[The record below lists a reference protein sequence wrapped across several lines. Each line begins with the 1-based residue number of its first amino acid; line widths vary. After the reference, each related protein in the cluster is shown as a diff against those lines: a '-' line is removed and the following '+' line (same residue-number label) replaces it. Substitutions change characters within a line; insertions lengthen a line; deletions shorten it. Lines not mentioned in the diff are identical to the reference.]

1 MKKVL
6 LWIVGILAALCIAVA
21 CIWGGEISTLRTV
34 KCVGTTIIM
43 RLWLDRCATVQEAL
57 DLRNWN
63 DYETTVHFAL

>member
-34 KCVGTTIIM
+34 KSVGTTIIM